1 MPMPIISFNKNTDPY
16 GWLGNISAFPIQY
29 NGKTW
34 RTSEALFQALRFN
47 DVQIQ
52 EEIRTQTSPIAAKMK
67 AKKYKAQRVIQPQSI
82 PDLDNM
88 RLCLRLKFEQHSPI
102 KVRLI
107 RTEGNLLIEDVG
119 KRNKPNDLFWGMKDT
134 PNGWIGQNQLGLLL
148 MELRDEYIRKLKAS
162 EN

>member
-1 MPMPIISFNKNTDPY
+1 MISFTKNTDPY
-16 GWLGNISAFPIQY
+16 GWLGNMSAFPIQY

-47 DVQIQ
+47 DVEIQ
-52 EEIRTQTSPIAAKMK
+52 EEIRTQTSPLAAKMK
-67 AKKYKAQRVIQPQSI
+67 SKKYKAHRVVQPQSI
-82 PDLDNM
+82 HDLDNM

-107 RTEGNLLIEDVG
+107 RTDGHILIEDVG
-119 KRNKPNDLFWGMKDT
+119 KRNKPNDLFWGMKNT
-134 PNGWIGQNQLGLLL
+134 PNGWIGKNQLGILL
-148 MELRDEYIRKLKAS
+148 MELRDGYIRKLKIV